1 MTNFVDIHHHL
12 LYGLDDGAQ
21 TFEDTKAMLKM
32 AHKNGVKVIA
42 ATTHVMPGIERFDL
56 MDYRERL
63 ATAQKWSDEQAL
75 GIRICFGSEIFYTA
89 STERLLMEGYV
100 PTLNGT
106 SNILVEFNPNET
118 YEKIR
123 DAVRRLGNAG
133 YTVVIAHAER
143 YNALRKIKNISD
155 LKDQLSALIQI
166 NANTVLSAKGFL
178 QKLWLKR
185 VMKHD
190 LCDAIATDAHNASS
204 RKCRMKACYEL
215 VKTEWG
221 TGVADNLCITKP
233 ASILEIDQNED

>member
-12 LYGLDDGAQ
+12 IYGLDDGAQ
-21 TFEDTKAMLKM
+21 TFEDTKAMLKT
-32 AHKNGVKVIA
+32 AYKNGVKTIA

-56 MDYRERL
+56 MAYKVRL

-89 STERLLMEGYV
+89 STERLLMEGYI

-118 YEKIR
+118 YRRIR

-143 YNALRKIKNISD
+143 YDALRKIKD
-155 LKDQLSALIQI
+155 TGHLCSA
-166 NANTVLSAKGFL
+166 S
-178 QKLWLKR
+178 R
-185 VMKHD
+185 E
-190 LCDAIATDAHNASS
+190 ATHGQGS
-204 RKCRMKACYEL
+204 RQR
-215 VKTEWG
+215 
-221 TGVADNLCITKP
+221 
-233 ASILEIDQNED
+233 